1 MNPPKNTP
9 ESIAWIGTVD
19 PNEAEGPVH
28 AAYEAVKTPHGTV
41 DNVMRVHSLRPHTMH
56 GHLALYRSVLHHPD
70 NSLPL
75 WFLEA
80 VASYTSVLNRCV
92 YSFTHHF
99 ANTARLLENAERAEQ
114 LRSCL
119 EAKAPER
126 FFDGKELALMRYAG
140 KLTVD
145 PGGMREEDCL
155 VAKRGGATDGEI
167 LEVNQVCAYFNY
179 SNRLL
184 NGLGVSLAGD
194 EVGYY
199 KEGSASES

>member
-1 MNPPKNTP
+1 M
-9 ESIAWIGTVD
+9 
-19 PNEAEGPVH
+19 
-28 AAYEAVKTPHGTV
+28 
-41 DNVMRVHSLRPHTMH
+41 
-56 GHLALYRSVLHHPD
+56 
-70 NSLPL
+70 
-75 WFLEA
+75 
-80 VASYTSVLNRCV
+80 LNRCD

-99 ANTARLLENAERAEQ
+99 ANTVRLLADPERAAQ
-114 LRSCL
+114 LRTCL
-119 EAKAPER
+119 ENQTPER

-145 PGGMREEDCL
+145 PGGMQVEDCEA
-155 VAKRGGATDGEI
+155 AKRAGASDGEI

-199 KEGSASES
+199 KEGTESSAKG